1 MYESKSLVYGDFPTF
16 TCRRGVG
23 EGAASRLA
31 YTWIALLV
39 FSYLFTLFFFY
50 MYQIIGRSGARGA
63 FSVFVNETEHFLE
76 TRTMSWILIVF
87 VPLICILV
95 FDVSAKVFSNLWYP
109 TQSQIHLEIESL
121 QKTEEKRKK
130 QE

>member
-1 MYESKSLVYGDFPTF
+1 
-16 TCRRGVG
+16 
-23 EGAASRLA
+23 
-31 YTWIALLV
+31 
-39 FSYLFTLFFFY
+39 